1 MSVFAGSSYLFGPL
15 LVGVAV
21 AALVLALRW
30 AYGSARTIPPKKASQ
45 DFGLLRAV
53 ATIDDP
59 DQASALRGMLADS
72 GIRSTISRTDEGRT
86 IVLVFAADI
95 DSAHQVLGPH

>member
-1 MSVFAGSSYLFGPL
+1 MSVFAGSSYLLGPL
-15 LVGVAV
+15 ILLVAV

-30 AYGSARTIPPKKASQ
+30 AYGGSTSVPPRRASR

-53 ATIDDP
+53 ATLDDP

-72 GIRSTISRTDEGRT
+72 GIRSTISRTDDGRT
-86 IVLVFAADI
+86 IVLVFAADL
-95 DSAHQVLGPH
+95 DGARQVLGPR